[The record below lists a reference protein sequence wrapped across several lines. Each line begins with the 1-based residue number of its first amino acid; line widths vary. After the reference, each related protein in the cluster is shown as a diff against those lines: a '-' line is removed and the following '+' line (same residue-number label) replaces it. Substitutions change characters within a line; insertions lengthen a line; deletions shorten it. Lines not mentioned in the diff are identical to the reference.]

1 MYSDKAVYMN
11 VDANVVARSLRVL
24 IYKFAWKLT
33 WTDEEHS
40 ISDNDANA
48 VLIHNDRYD
57 CSGD

>member
-33 WTDEEHS
+33 
-40 ISDNDANA
+40 
-48 VLIHNDRYD
+48 
-57 CSGD
+57 